1 MASGTDRPDVAN
13 AEYSVLF
20 DGYVRREVNRVGST
34 VTFAREGGTLVVID
48 PGLVPNQRS
57 ILEPLAA
64 LGVEPADI
72 TDVVLSH
79 HHPDHTVNAGLFPN
93 ASVHDFWARYHGDL
107 WDSRDA
113 EGVALSASIR
123 LIKTPG
129 HSQEDITTL
138 IGTDQGVV
146 ACTHLWW
153 SSEGPADDPYAPDP
167 AVLHANRARVL
178 EVASLIIPG
187 HGEPF
192 VPGDQTPR

>member
-1 MASGTDRPDVAN
+1 MAAGTDRPDAAN
-13 AEYSVLF
+13 AEYGVLF
-20 DGYVRREVNRVGST
+20 NGYVRSEVNRVGST
-34 VTFAREGGTLVVID
+34 VTFAREGGTVVVID
-48 PGLVPNQRS
+48 PGLVPSQRS

-64 LGVEPADI
+64 LGIEAAEV

-79 HHPDHTVNAGLFPN
+79 HHPDHTLNAALFPH
-93 ASVHDFWARYHGDL
+93 ASVHDFWARYRGDL

-113 EGVALSASIR
+113 EGAALSPSIR

-129 HSQEDITTL
+129 HSREDITTL
-138 IGTDQGVV
+138 IGTDKGVV

-153 SSEGPADDPYAPDP
+153 SAAGPADDPYAPDP
-167 AVLHANRARVL
+167 AILRANRARVL

-192 VPGDQTPR
+192 VPDDQTPR